1 MQIEL
6 ILGEDLYNVAKTNDI
21 VRLKDDNT
29 FEIVKV
35 DGTIIQ
41 KPFGGFADWNSCI
54 QQNKDKDSPE
64 KYCGKI
70 KHLTEDT
77 KKEDIEKVE
86 DTRSTEEKPTKEW
99 WNSCVKRVKEGN
111 PDYTDEQVNATCGKM
126 HYSSTGMG
134 TKKEYDPRIEKYL
147 SISKERAWD
156 ILNKIYKSGHLDTY
170 SILKE
175 VLNKV
180 ATCPNVTDKFEK
192 IMEGWMQDG
201 EADTASIEKII
212 NACKSE
218 GGNID
223 KSDKIIEAL
232 RR

>member
-1 MQIEL
+1 MIEL
-6 ILGEDLYNVAKTNDI
+6 ELGSDSHDLKMGDTIILND
-21 VRLKDDNT
+21 DGT
-29 FEIVKV
+29 FQIKKS

-41 KPFGGFADWNSCI
+41 KPFAGYTNFAACVA
-54 QQNKDKDSPE
+54 QNKDKGNPE
-64 KYCGKI
+64 AYCGAI
-70 KHLTEDT
+70 KHKVEDT
-77 KKEDIEKVE
+77 KKEDTEKVK
-86 DTRSTEEKPTKEW
+86 DTEKESDSQK
-99 WNSCVKRVKEGN
+99 
-111 PDYTDEQVNATCGKM
+111 
-126 HYSSTGMG
+126 
-134 TKKEYDPRIEKYL
+134 YDPRIEKYL

-192 IMEGWMQDG
+192 IMENWMKDG